1 MKPDGRGIA
10 GLRCRD
16 PFALGQHLR
25 LVMLVDFP
33 ITGIAMVA
41 RALRFSLFPKKSL
54 EFESLLV
61 VTLGERYK
69 KTPLVRGFKFAFDP
83 RQPVD
88 CWGGRQED
96 LAAP

>member
-10 GLRCRD
+10 GLRRRD

-25 LVMLVDFP
+25 LVMFVHFP

-41 RALRFSLFPKKSL
+41 RALRLSLLPKKSL
-54 EFESLLV
+54 EFEGLLV
-61 VTLGERYK
+61 VAIGARHEK
-69 KTPLVRGFKFAFDP
+69 APLVRGFKLALDP

-88 CWGGRQED
+88 CRRGRKKD